1 MRKITKKKEYHEYRV
16 ILDNEQNQQFT
27 EFMKQFDSNV
37 TGTFRRALRT
47 LFETE
52 FLKDQLF
59 QNYLHGQ
66 KTMTMGNEN

>member
-1 MRKITKKKEYHEYRV
+1 MKKITKKKEYHEYRV
-16 ILDNEQNQQFT
+16 ILDTEQNEQFV

-52 FLKDQLF
+52 YLKDQVF

-66 KTMTMGNEN
+66 KIMTLEK